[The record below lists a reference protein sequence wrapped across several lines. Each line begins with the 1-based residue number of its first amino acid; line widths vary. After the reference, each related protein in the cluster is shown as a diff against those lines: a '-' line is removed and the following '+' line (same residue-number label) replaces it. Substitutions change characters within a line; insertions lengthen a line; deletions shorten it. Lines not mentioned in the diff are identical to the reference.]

1 MNSGT
6 EVGAPRSF
14 LEFRSPEVRDL
25 AKKTQVALVF
35 VAQTA
40 QAGLHL
46 PVGSRYFLAEEIGRR
61 IVRRLA
67 VNGHTAIVGAVLP
80 FGHSGYN
87 AGYPGVIQLSPETLA
102 TVIVEIGECL
112 AGQGFNNLVILSNA
126 GGNPPS
132 IKLALHRLAALNN
145 VRAFFL
151 DLQRVRPLATR
162 GCLESAHPE
171 HDSHAGESETSCML
185 AIAPHLVDMA
195 RAECWYPDPNDDRHK
210 LPFEGLPFH
219 DRQLALGVADNRGWI
234 GPSGIIGDATR
245 ATAQKGH
252 FILDNYARLMA
263 DHIRKWVFEEP
274 AEVARRGRSADDLR
288 LPIEAPN

>member
-1 MNSGT
+1 MNSET
-6 EVGAPRSF
+6 ERGAPRSF
-14 LEFRSPEVRDL
+14 LELRSPEVRDL
-25 AKKTQVALVF
+25 AKRTQTALLF
-35 VAQTA
+35 VTQTA

-46 PVGSRYFLAEEIGRR
+46 PVGSRYFMAEEIGRR

-67 VNGHTAIVGAVLP
+67 ADGHTAIVGAVLP

-102 TVIVEIGECL
+102 TVIFEVGECL
-112 AGQGFNNLVILSNA
+112 VGQGFNNLIILANG

-132 IKLALHRLAALNN
+132 VKLALHRLASLSS

-151 DLQRVRPLATR
+151 DLQRVRPLASR
-162 GCLESAHPE
+162 GVLEGAHPE

-195 RAECWYPDPNDDRHK
+195 SAECWYPDPNDDRHQ

-219 DRQLALGVADNRGWI
+219 DRQLALGVSDNRGWI
-234 GPSGIIGDATR
+234 GPGGVIGDATR
-245 ATAQKGH
+245 ATAEKGH
-252 FILDNYARLMA
+252 RILENYANLMA

-274 AEVARRGRSADDLR
+274 AEIAGRGRGSTG
-288 LPIEAPN
+288 